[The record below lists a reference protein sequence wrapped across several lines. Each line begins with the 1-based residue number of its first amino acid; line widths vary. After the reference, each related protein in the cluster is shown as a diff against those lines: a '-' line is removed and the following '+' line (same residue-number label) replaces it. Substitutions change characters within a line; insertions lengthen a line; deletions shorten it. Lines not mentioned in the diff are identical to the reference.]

1 MTGGKV
7 AELHLREKEE
17 MKMAT
22 WIRRKPGETTGM
34 PEKGKVGGKVARKG
48 ARTCL
53 KGVEGMKKAAWKH
66 RKILREG
73 TFVAIDPSSASKK
86 ADGSGSLPGYAIFS
100 KGEFVEQGVIEVTHK
115 PDLNYRLQAIA
126 ASVRTHLAPIASLL
140 VIEKTPD
147 IPLYTRG
154 AASAVP
160 GRIFMTIK
168 QISSLKQAIGAI
180 KGAFSFFTPVIE
192 APAISWKSI
201 VKKIPGYEYKKDDDN
216 DARAIGD
223 AIMFLLNQGEKKD
236 V

>member
-1 MTGGKV
+1 
-7 AELHLREKEE
+7 
-17 MKMAT
+17 
-22 WIRRKPGETTGM
+22 
-34 PEKGKVGGKVARKG
+34 
-48 ARTCL
+48 
-53 KGVEGMKKAAWKH
+53 MKKAAWKH

-86 ADGSGSLPGYAIFS
+86 ADGLGSLPGYAIFS
-100 KGEFVEQGVIEVTHK
+100 KGKFIEQGVIEVEYK

-147 IPLYTRG
+147 IPLYTKG

-168 QISSLKQAIGAI
+168 QIASLKQAIGAI

-192 APAISWKSI
+192 APAISWKAVI
-201 VKKIPGYEYKKDDDN
+201 KRMPGYVYKKDDDN

-223 AIMFLLNQGEKKD
+223 VMLFLLSEGEKKD